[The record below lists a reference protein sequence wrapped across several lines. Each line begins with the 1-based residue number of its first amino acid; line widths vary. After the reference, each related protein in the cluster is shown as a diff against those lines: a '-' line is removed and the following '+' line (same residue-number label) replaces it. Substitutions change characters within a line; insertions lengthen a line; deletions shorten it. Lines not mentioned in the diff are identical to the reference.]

1 MVLFYQ
7 FFCQCLDIVWIWS
20 CGAFD
25 TLILCWRGYMDK
37 VMLAFVVCECYICLA
52 CTIGTFLLWS
62 GCSYLLE
69 VCFAPIHLKYYW
81 VATSIAETIW
91 LKLPLL
97 QRSLYEDWRATSVW
111 KLSLICI
118 DHFFSSVCVSFV
130 IQTQAKSSLTLSL
143 REAVE
148 I

>member
-1 MVLFYQ
+1 MFGHCLDMVL
-7 FFCQCLDIVWIWS
+7 WRIWYS
-20 CGAFD
+20 YTVLEGLYGQGF
-25 TLILCWRGYMDK
+25 LL
-37 VMLAFVVCECYICLA
+37 MLAFVVCECYICLA
-52 CTIGTFLLWS
+52 CSIGTFLLWS

-69 VCFAPIHLKYYW
+69 VCFAAIHLKYYW
-81 VATSIAETIW
+81 VATSIAEIIW
-91 LKLPLL
+91 FKLPIL

-111 KLSLICI
+111 KLSLMVWRFVLII
-118 DHFFSSVCVSFV
+118 FFPVCVSFV